1 MMWVV
6 FCENGK
12 MYGLY
17 STEKKAIEAKKRLEE
32 LYENAVV
39 KRVKVN

>member
-1 MMWVV
+1 MWVV
-6 FCENGK
+6 LCESGK

-17 STEKKAIEAKKRLEE
+17 SSERKATEAKKRLEA
-32 LYENAVV
+32 LYENATV